1 MGTMLIQFAKLSNYE
16 VITTCSPH
24 NFELC
29 KSFGADHVFDYKDPE
44 SAKKIQDLVG
54 GSLKLCVDAIS
65 TDETASLCAEI
76 LSSNGKYSSI
86 LLAVCPR
93 DDVESFRT
101 IGYSFLGEEWEQ
113 FGVLN
118 PASKEDFEYSKGF
131 AILSERLLAE
141 GKLRPHPVELREGGL
156 EAIPAAMEDL
166 RAKRVSGKKLV
177 FRLRE

>member
-24 NFELC
+24 NLELC

-44 SAKKIQDLVG
+44 SPKKILDLVG
-54 GSLKLCVDAIS
+54 DSLNFCVDTIS
-65 TDETASLCAEI
+65 TDDTASFCAKVI
-76 LSSNGKYSSI
+76 GSNGNYSSI

-101 IGYSFLGEEWEQ
+101 VGYSFLGEEWEQ

-131 AILSERLLAE
+131 AILSERLLAQ
-141 GKLRPHPVELREGGL
+141 GRLRPHPVKVMEGGL
-156 EAIPAAMEDL
+156 EAIAVAMEDL